1 MPTEDRWLSRL
12 KWAARCAL
20 AAGPSATLIHAP
32 TMVIALGWLVTGAVA
47 AALGLWVIRT
57 LNEGAPPQA

>member
-1 MPTEDRWLSRL
+1 
-12 KWAARCAL
+12 
-20 AAGPSATLIHAP
+20 
-32 TMVIALGWLVTGAVA
+32 MVIALGWLVTGAVA